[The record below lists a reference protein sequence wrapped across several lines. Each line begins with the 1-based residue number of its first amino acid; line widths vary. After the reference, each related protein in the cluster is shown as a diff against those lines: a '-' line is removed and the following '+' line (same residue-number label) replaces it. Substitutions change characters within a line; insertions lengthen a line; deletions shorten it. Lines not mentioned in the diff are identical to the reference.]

1 MLTFLINDSL
11 LMALTS
17 LTMFSTAYS
26 LRLFSMS
33 PAKSQHILHLTF
45 KMIATAP
52 SPLPPLPNTL
62 FGIPP
67 SYWNDLLFKY
77 KKTMMDI
84 FCTHIFIFCSPA
96 LRWES
101 TNIFWFRSYQRRRC
115 LKANKYCAFWISLAV
130 ISAVAAVLVFA
141 LIETTSNYQ
150 ERITKVLLLPHFL
163 NCSTLRII
171 E

>member
-1 MLTFLINDSL
+1 
-11 LMALTS
+11 
-17 LTMFSTAYS
+17 
-26 LRLFSMS
+26 
-33 PAKSQHILHLTF
+33 
-45 KMIATAP
+45 
-52 SPLPPLPNTL
+52 
-62 FGIPP
+62 
-67 SYWNDLLFKY
+67 
-77 KKTMMDI
+77 MDI

-101 TNIFWFRSYQRRRC
+101 TNIFCFRSYQRRRC